1 MSVKFE
7 LLVTEGPLVGNRFLV
22 DAKGVRLG
30 RSSSCEIAIS
40 EDRSLSRNHCLFEMR
55 DGALWVT
62 DLVSANGTVVNDVP
76 LTSDPRKLSHGDRV
90 QAGDTRLVVQ
100 ESASE
105 DASPKAGMSSGSSHG
120 AEASMMKI
128 DLGLGKSEPPQ
139 MVPDGKRQSPMRYAL
154 WGIAAASICVS
165 IALFIVPPASN
176 PPTEAPVPP
185 GADDLLSFS
194 FERVEANA
202 DSIYRYALIYDG
214 KSLGVQIDDARD
226 GGGEKDRH
234 VSKSMEVGEAAHRR
248 LAAILGTAGLL
259 RLSREYAG
267 MPLVPNSLQSL
278 SLHVVRSSRVLDVS
292 VENKEPPEELRAAV
306 EQLETFAKTEFGIW
320 AIQYSVE
327 KLIEM
332 SADARRAGDAK
343 WEERDVQ
350 YGNIAA
356 ALKKY
361 TEAKVFLD
369 TVEPKPADYAS
380 LEARRREVEAEL
392 ERRFTDQRFSAD
404 RAIKMEDWE
413 TARRE
418 LRVLC
423 DMIPDPKDK
432 RHRDA
437 AAQLRD
443 IEVRK

>member
-1 MSVKFE
+1 MSANFE
-7 LLVTEGPLVGNRFLV
+7 LLVTDGPLKGSRFHV
-22 DAKGVRLG
+22 DSKGVRLG
-30 RSSSCEIAIS
+30 RSSSCEIAVN
-40 EDRSLSRNHCLFEMR
+40 DPLLSRNHCLFEVR

-62 DLVSANGTVVNDVP
+62 DLVSANGTAVNDAP
-76 LTSDPRKLSHGDRV
+76 LDAAPYRLSPGDQV
-90 QAGDTRLVVQ
+90 QAGDTELRVLAEN
-100 ESASE
+100 ESA
-105 DASPKAGMSSGSSHG
+105 DVVPAVT
-120 AEASMMKI
+120 KI
-128 DLGLGKSEPPQ
+128 DLGLGKPEPQLDTP
-139 MVPDGKRQSPMRYAL
+139 GEKKTSLARYVL
-154 WGIAAASICVS
+154 WGVAAASICAAV
-165 IALFIVPPASN
+165 ALFIVPSTPVSVEASA
-176 PPTEAPVPP
+176 EKGRAVE
-185 GADDLLSFS
+185 ADDLLSFS
-194 FERVEANA
+194 FEKVEANTE
-202 DSIYRYALIYDG
+202 SIYRYALSYDG
-214 KSLGVQIDDARD
+214 KSLTVQIDDAKD
-226 GGGEKDRH
+226 GVTEKDRH
-234 VSKSMEVGEAAHRR
+234 VTKSMEVGEAAKKR
-248 LAAILGTAGLL
+248 LAAILGTAGLH
-259 RLSREYAG
+259 RLAREYAG
-267 MPLVPNSLQSL
+267 VPLVPNTLQSV

-306 EQLETFAKTEFGIW
+306 EQLETFAKNEFGIW
-320 AIQYSVE
+320 AMQYSVD

-332 SADARRAGDAK
+332 SVDARRAGDAK

-392 ERRFTDQRFSAD
+392 ERRFTEQRFRAD

-423 DMIPDPKDK
+423 EMIPDQKDK
-432 RHRDA
+432 RHRNA
-437 AAQLRD
+437 ASQLRD